1 MDDPTHEMPSMDASS
16 SDCQLKCCADCRTT
30 KTPLWRAG
38 PSGPKSLCNACGIR
52 YRKNGRALP
61 VSNKKKVE
69 IGSGGGEGFGVSF
82 KLRKLGLGLREQ
94 RSMIQKQRR
103 RGMLGEEEAAVVLMA
118 LSAGFLYA

>member
-61 VSNKKKVE
+61 VSKKKKVE
-69 IGSGGGEGFGVSF
+69 IGSGGGEGFGGVFQASEAGVGF
-82 KLRKLGLGLREQ
+82 AGAEIHDPEAEKEGHAGGGGG
-94 RSMIQKQRR
+94 RR
-103 RGMLGEEEAAVVLMA
+103 RPHGP
-118 LSAGFLYA
+118 LSRLPIC

>member
-61 VSNKKKVE
+61 VSKKKKVE
-69 IGSGGGEGFGVSF
+69 IGSGGGEGFGGVFQASEAGVGF
-82 KLRKLGLGLREQ
+82 AGART
-94 RSMIQKQRR
+94 MIQKQRR
-103 RGMLGEEEAAVVLMA
+103 RGMLGEEEAAV
-118 LSAGFLYA
+118 SAGFLYA